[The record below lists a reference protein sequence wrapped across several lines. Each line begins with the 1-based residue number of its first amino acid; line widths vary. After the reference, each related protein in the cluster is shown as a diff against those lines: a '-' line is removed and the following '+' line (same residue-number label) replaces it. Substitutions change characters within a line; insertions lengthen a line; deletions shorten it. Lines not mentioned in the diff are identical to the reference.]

1 MCSYNSVNGVPTC
14 LDPLQ
19 RAARDAWGFDGYVTS
34 DSDAVEDA
42 WKYHGYVKTAAE
54 ASCLALK
61 EGGCDIDSGN
71 TYNDGLRNASFAK
84 ACEIDG
90 AVARSMKVRMDL
102 GLFDPPTGPYWSYG
116 EEKIGTDASREL
128 NLRAAGESLVLLR
141 NPTVGGRAVLP
152 LQKGGR
158 VAVVG
163 PHANATAILV
173 QLDSG
178 MICPDDTMEC
188 VESPAAAIRRH
199 NGGGSVVV
207 KQGHGL
213 FDSTTD
219 DNTTVADALAAAA
232 AADVVVLGAGI
243 AQCAGHGHGV
253 RPEDCWH
260 GYFGAE
266 GTDRTH
272 IDLPPHATICRC
284 SHSTSR
290 RHLRPQRRSVA
301 LAPELAA
308 PNAAVVEAFYPG
320 AAGAEALARH
330 LYGEANLWGRMPYTM
345 YPAWSTHTDAR
356 PRRRRDE
363 PRTGTARPR
372 SSPGFGLSYSSWRL
386 RRAALRGGRPA
397 ATDGAAPTS
406 T

>member
-1 MCSYNSVNGVPTC
+1 MEDVEVP
-14 LDPLQ
+14 
-19 RAARDAWGFDGYVTS
+19 
-34 DSDAVEDA
+34 
-42 WKYHGYVKTAAE
+42 GYVKTAAE

-71 TYNDGLRNASFAK
+71 TYNDGLRNASYAK
-84 ACEIDG
+84 DCEIDG

-102 GLFDPPTGPYWSYG
+102 GLSDPPTGPYWSYG

-163 PHANATAILV
+163 PHATSILV

-178 MICPDDTMEC
+178 MICPDDTMGC
-188 VESPAAAIRRH
+188 RAAAIRRH

-213 FDSTTD
+213 FDSATD

-272 IDLPPHATICRC
+272 IDLPP
-284 SHSTSR
+284 S
-290 RHLRPQRRSVA
+290 QRDFIAQVLALNKPTAIFVLNGGSVA
-301 LAPELAA
+301 LAPELPRRTPRGRGLLPGRRRGGGARS
-308 PNAAVVEAFYPG
+308 PPLRRCQLVGSDAVYDVPRG
-320 AAGAEALARH
+320 VGRLAL
-330 LYGEANLWGRMPYTM
+330 
-345 YPAWSTHTDAR
+345 DAR
-356 PRRRRDE
+356 ARRRRDE
-363 PRTGTARPR
+363 SHVQVRRARDRTVRLRPYVLELA
-372 SSPGFGLSYSSWRL
+372 PPP
-386 RRAALRGGRPA
+386 RRAARGGGRAGNRGSSADLNVTLAHQRRTAGGRP
-397 ATDGAAPTS
+397 S
-406 T
+406 